1 MLSPVAIHNVSH
13 VAIGVRDMD
22 RMPRLYRG
30 VVGLEVRFDGIE
42 EFRGAD
48 GKPGVKRRGAYLR
61 RSDDP
66 HAPFLVLDERQD
78 LEAPGGSKDLYDV
91 GIHHFGFWVQDV
103 NVIVERARAVGV
115 EFVYGPAD
123 SDTSTFGEP
132 AGGTIRFAL
141 MRDPEGNVVQLDQ
154 RVTS

>member
-1 MLSPVAIHNVSH
+1 MTIHNVSH

-22 RMPRLYRG
+22 RTLRFYCD
-30 VVGLEVRFDGIE
+30 VIGLEVRFDGIE
-42 EFRGAD
+42 EFRGTD

-61 RSDDP
+61 WSDDP

-91 GIHHFGFWVQDV
+91 GIHHFGFWVADV
-103 NVIVERARAVGV
+103 NAIVERARADGV
-115 EFVYGPAD
+115 EFVYGPSD

-132 AGGTIRFAL
+132 AGGTIRFVL
-141 MRDPEGNVVQLDQ
+141 MRDPEGNIVQLDQ
-154 RVTS
+154 RVSS